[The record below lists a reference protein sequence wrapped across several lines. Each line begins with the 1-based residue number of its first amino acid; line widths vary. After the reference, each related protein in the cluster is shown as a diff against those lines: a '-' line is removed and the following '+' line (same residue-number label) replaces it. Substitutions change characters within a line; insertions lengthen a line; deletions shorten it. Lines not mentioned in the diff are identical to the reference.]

1 MPIYNT
7 RIAPSIGGLS
17 IGAYRLLSNGL
28 PPSFYPEPLGAVM
41 QKLTPFFPGCWTPN
55 NFWAQ
60 CGMGDQVQAADGMG
74 VWPPRGPAISIGAVP
89 HTAGPMAAAVNPK
102 TASSVSA
109 LLPKGSGPKQPQSDP
124 IWDLFYQLADRWPLI
139 SAGYE
144 NQLCLFTICAT
155 WVRMPIGVSDT
166 PWSTP
171 PNGRYGSKPMSNSM
185 PACRRLCPDRV
196 EQNTP

>member
-60 CGMGDQVQAADGMG
+60 CGMGDQVHAADGLG
-74 VWPPRGPAISIGAVP
+74 VWPPRGPAISMGAVA
-89 HTAGPMAAAVNPK
+89 HTVGPMAAAVNPR
-102 TASSVSA
+102 TNSPVSG
-109 LLPKGSGPKQPQSDP
+109 LLSTQPSKQPKSDP
-124 IWDLFYQLADRWPLI
+124 VWDLYNQLAARWPLI
-139 SAGYE
+139 SSGYE
-144 NQLCLFTICAT
+144 NELCLFTVCAT
-155 WVRMPIGVSDT
+155 WGTSVCWGFGYTLVH
-166 PWSTP
+166 STQWP
-171 PNGRYGSKPMSNSM
+171 LWLEAEVQLYPGLSAIV
-185 PACRRLCPDRV
+185 PA
-196 EQNTP
+196 EN